1 MCERNTLD
9 ESQCSV
15 GEDLVRLLYEQN
27 HKLPS
32 LQSLCSGIGNKKI
45 TREDLSCNRAHI
57 FPPNRE
63 DSVYLP
69 KCASVHVA

>member
-1 MCERNTLD
+1 MSERNTLD
-9 ESQCSV
+9 ESQCLV

-32 LQSLCSGIGNKKI
+32 LQSLCSGTGNKI
-45 TREDLSCNRAHI
+45 TCEDLSCNRAHI

-63 DSVYLP
+63 NSVYLP